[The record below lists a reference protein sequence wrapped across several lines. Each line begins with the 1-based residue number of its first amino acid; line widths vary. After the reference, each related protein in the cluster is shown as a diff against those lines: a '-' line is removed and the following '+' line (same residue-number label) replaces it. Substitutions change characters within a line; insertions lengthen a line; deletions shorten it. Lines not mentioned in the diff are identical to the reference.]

1 VTGGGRPAGL
11 DRGFYVEPT
20 VLADVD
26 NRYGLNASVFTHD
39 ADRAYAVARRL
50 RTGTVGHNGV
60 RTDATIAFGGFK
72 RSGIGREGGAE
83 GLRPFLE
90 SKTVLLDELPRRLA

>member
-20 VLADVD
+20 
-26 NRYGLNASVFTHD
+26 

-72 RSGIGREGGAE
+72 RSDIGREGGAE
-83 GLRPFLE
+83 GLCPFLE